1 MAADLSYKI
10 KAYLGREVNFST
22 PYKTGEVTLENHGQ
36 GDKITYWADSIEKSK
51 PTDSQL
57 NAVQAQ
63 ADDDLALLKLRKKR
77 KKEYGLINDQ
87 LDMLYKDL
95 VAGKLDATGEW
106 AKAIKKVKDDNPKR

>member
-1 MAADLSYKI
+1 MAQLSNKI
-10 KAYLGREVNFST
+10 RKYLDREVDFN
-22 PYKTGEVTLENHGQ
+22 KEVILQ
-36 GDKITYWADSIEKSK
+36 DDGDGAYISFWSDSIEKSK

-95 VAGKLDATGEW
+95 IAGKLDATGEW
-106 AKAIKKVKDDNPKR
+106 AKAIKKVKDDNPKS

>member
-1 MAADLSYKI
+1 MAGLSYKI
-10 KAYLGREVNFST
+10 EAYLGRKVKFSF
-22 PYKTGEVTLENHGQ
+22 PGRQGEVTLENNGD
-36 GDKITYWADSIEKSK
+36 GDKITYWSDSIEKSK

-106 AKAIKKVKDDNPKR
+106 AKAVKKVKDDNPKS